1 MYVLIAQSC
10 LTLCNA
16 TDCSLPRSSVHG
28 ILQAR
33 ILEWVASFFSRN
45 MCIGLTGSLCYMPK
59 TNATLKWTII
69 QNFKEIEKKK
79 EKLRLE
85 ALSSHRRSRCSKSIG
100 IWWDLQ
106 ALSSRAN
113 KGTQE
118 IHRCAEPSVHWLI
131 PSHLLIIS
139 ATLSTSGLTL
149 KQRTNRLRGFPG
161 GARGKEPT
169 CQHRRLKRHGYDPW
183 VRKTP

>member
-1 MYVLIAQSC
+1 M
-10 LTLCNA
+10 
-16 TDCSLPRSSVHG
+16 
-28 ILQAR
+28 
-33 ILEWVASFFSRN
+33 
-45 MCIGLTGSLCYMPK
+45 
-59 TNATLKWTII
+59 
-69 QNFKEIEKKK
+69 
-79 EKLRLE
+79 RLE

-169 CQHRRLKRHGYDPW
+169 CQHRRLKGHGFHPWKGMIPWRRTWQTTPIFLPGETPWTEEPGRSQRVRHN
-183 VRKTP
+183 

>member
-59 TNATLKWTII
+59 TNATLK
-69 QNFKEIEKKK
+69 
-79 EKLRLE
+79 
-85 ALSSHRRSRCSKSIG
+85 
-100 IWWDLQ
+100 
-106 ALSSRAN
+106 
-113 KGTQE
+113 
-118 IHRCAEPSVHWLI
+118 
-131 PSHLLIIS
+131 
-139 ATLSTSGLTL
+139 
-149 KQRTNRLRGFPG
+149 
-161 GARGKEPT
+161 
-169 CQHRRLKRHGYDPW
+169 
-183 VRKTP
+183 